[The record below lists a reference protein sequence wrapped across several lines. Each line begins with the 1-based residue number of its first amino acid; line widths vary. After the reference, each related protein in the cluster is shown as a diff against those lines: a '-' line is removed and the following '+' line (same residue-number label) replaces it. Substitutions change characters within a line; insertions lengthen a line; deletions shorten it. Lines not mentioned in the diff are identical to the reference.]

1 MSGSEEY
8 LFVYGTL
15 LDASLRQW
23 IFGRVPPDRA
33 DRLPGYEKLERSVA
47 DAYPE
52 VRSCADPGA
61 GVDGLCLELSA
72 AELARADAY
81 ETSLYYRE
89 KRELASGTSA
99 WVYLAAAGKSPGE

>member
-1 MSGSEEY
+1 MSGAREQ

-23 IFGRVPPDRA
+23 IFGRIPEDQA
-33 DRLPGYEKLERSVA
+33 DRLPGFEKLERSVA

-52 VRSCADPGA
+52 VKRSEDPKA
-61 GVDGLCLELSA
+61 YVDGLCLDLSED
-72 AELARADAY
+72 ELARADAY

-89 KRELASGTSA
+89 KLELASGTIA
-99 WVYLAAAGKSPGE
+99 WVYLSAAGKNPST